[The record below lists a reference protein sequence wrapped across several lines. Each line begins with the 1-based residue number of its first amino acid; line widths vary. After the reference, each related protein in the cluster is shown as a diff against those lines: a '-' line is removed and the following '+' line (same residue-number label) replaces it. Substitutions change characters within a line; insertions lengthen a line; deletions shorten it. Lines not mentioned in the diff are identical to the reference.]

1 MTDVKALS
9 NIRISI
15 MYKVL
20 CVFYQSNK
28 FLRLLHHKTF
38 YHEAFLKSNNV
49 IIIQKKINVSDPIT
63 KWEKYPKIKLLLPF

>member
-1 MTDVKALS
+1 
-9 NIRISI
+9 

-49 IIIQKKINVSDPIT
+49 IIIQKKLMSVTQLQNGKNVQ
-63 KWEKYPKIKLLLPF
+63 K